1 MDSDPGP
8 TVIAGSDASVV
19 GDLAR
24 LVPPASTVV
33 TVAPEQPAA
42 PAADVL
48 ASGTAGGWD
57 RAAAEVER
65 TWGTP
70 RMVVIAPAPVARTG
84 LADLAGPDWSSALD
98 RNLGTAAAA
107 CRAFAP
113 SLARRPAAVRPL
125 ASIVLVTW
133 RNAPGPG
140 AVHLAAVAGAVRL
153 FALALAADL
162 GPSGIT
168 VNAVTVAEDDLAAA
182 GPAVDL
188 LSSPDA
194 GYLTA
199 EVLAPRSGPGGR
211 R

>member
-1 MDSDPGP
+1 METDPGP
-8 TVIAGSDASVV
+8 TVIAGSDVSVV

-24 LVPPASTVV
+24 LLPPTRTAVTVV
-33 TVAPEQPAA
+33 PEQPAA
-42 PAADVL
+42 PAAAVL
-48 ASGTAGGWD
+48 VCGAAGGWD

-65 TWGTP
+65 TWGIP
-70 RMVVIAPAPVARTG
+70 RALVIAPAPVARTG

-113 SLARRPAAVRPL
+113 GLAKRPL

-133 RNAPGPG
+133 RDAPGPG
-140 AVHLAAVAGAVRL
+140 SVHLAAVAGAVRL

-162 GPSGIT
+162 GASGIT
-168 VNAVTVAEDDLAAA
+168 VNAVTVAEDDLSAA

-199 EVLAPRSGPGGR
+199 EVLTPRSGPGEFR
-211 R
+211 

>member
-1 MDSDPGP
+1 MDSDLGP

-24 LVPPASTVV
+24 LVPAASTVV
-33 TVAPEQPAA
+33 TVVPEQPAA
-42 PAADVL
+42 PAAAVL
-48 ASGTAGGWD
+48 VGGTEDGWD
-57 RAAAEVER
+57 QAAAEVER
-65 TWGTP
+65 TWGIP

-113 SLARRPAAVRPL
+113 GLARRPAVLRPL

-133 RNAPGPG
+133 RNAAGPG

-168 VNAVTVAEDDLAAA
+168 VNAVTVPEDDLAAA
-182 GPAVDL
+182 GPAVEL

-199 EVLAPRSGPGGR
+199 EVLTPRSGPGGWR
-211 R
+211 

>member
-1 MDSDPGP
+1 MDSALGP
-8 TVIAGSDASVV
+8 TVVAGSDVIVV

-24 LVPPASTVV
+24 LIPPARTVV
-33 TVAPEQPAA
+33 TVVPEQPAA
-42 PAADVL
+42 PAAAVL
-48 ASGTAGGWD
+48 VSGTAGGWD

-65 TWGTP
+65 TWGIP
-70 RMVVIAPAPVARTG
+70 RTLVIAPAPVARTG

-113 SLARRPAAVRPL
+113 GLASRPL

-162 GPSGIT
+162 GENGIT

-199 EVLAPRSGPGGR
+199 EVLTPRSGPGEWR
-211 R
+211 